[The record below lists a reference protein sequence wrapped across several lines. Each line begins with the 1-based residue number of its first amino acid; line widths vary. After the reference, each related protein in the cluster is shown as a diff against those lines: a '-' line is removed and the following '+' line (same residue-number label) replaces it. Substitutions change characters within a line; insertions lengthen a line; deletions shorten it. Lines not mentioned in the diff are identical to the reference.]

1 MKKVIFCGLLGLVFS
16 AVGFAQV
23 SGTASGR
30 GSADSAASASKQN
43 GAINIAS
50 GTEIAGELQNSLNVE
65 KAKVGDQVVLKTK
78 KAIKQNGEVV
88 VNKGAK
94 LIGRVTEVK
103 ERAKGEATS
112 RIGVLF
118 DTLKQGDMTMPVQ
131 ASIVSIVNVAAK
143 ATAGGTDLWADSGT
157 SASGSTRTTSSSSSG
172 GGGLLGGVTSTAGGV
187 VNTATNTV
195 GGVANTATSTVG
207 GVAKTAGSTVGS
219 TVNSVGRIQV
229 AQSTGAT
236 ASGSSTLSLS
246 GGNLKLEKGTTFNV
260 ALSSSTNAG
269 N

>member
-1 MKKVIFCGLLGLVFS
+1 MKRGIVISLLGLVFS
-16 AVGFAQV
+16 AAAIGQTATT
-23 SGTASGR
+23 SGQ
-30 GSADSAASASKQN
+30 GSAKSSTTVSKQN
-43 GAINIAS
+43 GTLNIAS

-65 KAKVGDQVVLKTK
+65 RAKVGDQVVLKTK

-88 VNKGAK
+88 VDKGAK

-103 ERAKGEATS
+103 ERANGEAAS

-118 DTLKQGDMTMPVQ
+118 DTLKNGDMTMPVQ
-131 ASIVSIVNVAAK
+131 ASIVSVVNVAAR
-143 ATAGGTDLWADSGT
+143 ATAGGTDLWADGGT
-157 SASGSTRTTSSSSSG
+157 TASGSTRNSSSG
-172 GGGLLGGVTSTAGGV
+172 SSGGLLGGATSTAGGV

-195 GGVANTATSTVG
+195 GGVANTATNTVG
-207 GVAKTAGSTVGS
+207 GVANTAGSTVAS

-229 AQSTGAT
+229 AQSTDAS
-236 ASGSSTLSLS
+236 ASGSSTLSLT

-260 ALSSSTNAG
+260 ALSSSAG

>member
-1 MKKVIFCGLLGLVFS
+1 MKKGIFCALLGLVFS
-16 AVGFAQV
+16 AAAVGQ
-23 SGTASGR
+23 TATTNGQ
-30 GSADSAASASKQN
+30 GSATSATAVSKQN
-43 GAINIAS
+43 GALTIAS

-65 KAKVGDQVVLKTK
+65 KAKVGDEVVLKTK

-88 VNKGAK
+88 VDKGAK

-131 ASIVSIVNVAAK
+131 ASIVSVVNVAAR
-143 ATAGGTDLWADSGT
+143 ATAGSTDLWADSGT
-157 SASGSTRTTSSSSSG
+157 TASGATRSTSSGSSG
-172 GGGLLGGVTSTAGGV
+172 SGGLLGGVTSTAGGV
-187 VNTATNTV
+187 VNTATNTA
-195 GGVANTATSTVG
+195 GGVANTATNTVG
-207 GVAKTAGSTVGS
+207 SVANTTTSAVGS

-229 AQSTGAT
+229 AQSTDAS
-236 ASGSSTLSLS
+236 ASGSSTLSLT
-246 GGNLKLEKGTTFNV
+246 GGNLKLEKGATFNV
-260 ALSSSTNAG
+260 ALSSSANAG